1 MASNI
6 GSDTPAQNVN
16 PKRASM
22 ILSAL
27 EMSVVQLSGFFLLT
41 GVMGVLNIGAVVQE
55 WALLVLFVLF
65 LVTGVLI
72 LFMLMISQTL
82 DENASKKAMAVM
94 SATADAYSSIVFF
107 VILVLLVMFIESSGN
122 SDPALR
128 STYSTLLFGQGV
140 QVGSIMMGITLAFV
154 LVMLAV
160 STYVAL
166 SFGDKSFAFLNSRML
181 FTCSL
186 CIAGLRFKS
195 ETAFATLLIGL
206 IASIFLQALHVFL
219 NTLNIDLR
227 IMNAILPVAIF
238 LLWVMVIAIVQTEQT
253 QWAAVV
259 TSTLLLVASAAMDV
273 PGKDQVIMRIFSRHD
288 RVMPDNGSLQQ
299 HEFTPGVPVPN
310 EGSTEFVWNALGT
323 GAVVWRDKKGR

>member
-1 MASNI
+1 M
-6 GSDTPAQNVN
+6 N

-273 PGKDQVIMRIFSRHD
+273 PGKDQVIMRIFS
-288 RVMPDNGSLQQ
+288 PDNRVTTADSLQG

>member
-41 GVMGVLNIGAVVQE
+41 GVMNVLNIGAVVQE

-82 DENASKKAMAVM
+82 DKNASKKAMAVM

-107 VILVLLVMFIESSGN
+107 VMLVLLVMFIESSGN

-219 NTLNIDLR
+219 NADAMGINSR

-273 PGKDQVIMRIFSRHD
+273 PGKDQVIMRIFSRHN
-288 RVMPDNGSLQQ
+288 RVMPDNDSL
-299 HEFTPGVPVPN
+299 GVPVPN